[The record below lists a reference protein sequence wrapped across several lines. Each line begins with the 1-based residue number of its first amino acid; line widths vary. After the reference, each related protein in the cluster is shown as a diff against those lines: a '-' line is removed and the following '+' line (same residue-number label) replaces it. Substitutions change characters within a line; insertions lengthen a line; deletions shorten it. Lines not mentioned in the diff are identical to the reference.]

1 MGKSLKHLAF
11 VMLVVQNTALGIV
24 SKYSRLSTGP
34 KYKPGTAVFLV
45 EFMKFLICFL
55 VLCKLKNGDVQASV
69 RALRFEV
76 FADTQGLKKM
86 VVLAFLYAVQNM
98 MALFAYDYVDVAT
111 YQIVYQLKIIT
122 TAMFMI
128 VLLNRRFSVV
138 QWGAMIT
145 LMVGVAVCSYSRL
158 PAAQAP
164 AAHEPAEDDDR
175 DDAHGDA
182 HGGGLDSTRII
193 GISIVLGL
201 AVNSGLAAAYFE
213 RVMKSHK
220 TTTTMQTLDP
230 LWVRN
235 LQLSAVS
242 IAVCAVDL
250 ARNAQD
256 LWADG
261 FFHGFHATVWSV
273 ILLQAVGGLT
283 IAAVVRY
290 SDNVVK
296 NFGTS
301 FSLIFSCMISNYMFD
316 QRASLLFYVGVALV
330 VVSVFIY
337 GDSRFAVKDA
347 TNGKPLPVAPK
358 HVPNSHEIRIEPRV
372 QESSSGGNAAGRST
386 NLNLV
391 GMGGRTQVTTR
402 SSAAFSVLAV

>member
-1 MGKSLKHLAF
+1 MRVLTHVTL
-11 VMLVVQNTALGIV
+11 LYVVQ
-24 SKYSRLSTGP
+24 
-34 KYKPGTAVFLV
+34 
-45 EFMKFLICFL
+45 
-55 VLCKLKNGDVQASV
+55 LKKGDMQASV
-69 RALRFEV
+69 RSLRFEV

-86 VVLAFLYAVQNM
+86 IVLAFLYAMQNI

-128 VLLNRRFSVV
+128 VLLNRRFSFV
-138 QWGAMIT
+138 QWCAMVT
-145 LMVGVAVCSYSRL
+145 LMIGVAVCSYSRL
-158 PAAQAP
+158 PPTAVTK
-164 AAHEPAEDDDR
+164 ELVDDDAAAAPI
-175 DDAHGDA
+175 DADSH
-182 HGGGLDSTRII
+182 HSGLDSTRII
-193 GISIVLGL
+193 GVSIVLGL

-220 TTTTMQTLDP
+220 ANTTMQTVDP

-242 IAVCAVDL
+242 IVVCMVDL
-250 ARNAQD
+250 VRNMGD

-261 FFHGFHATVWSV
+261 FFHGFHSMVWAV
-273 ILLQAVGGLT
+273 IFLQAVGGLT

-301 FSLIFSCMISNYMFD
+301 FSLIFSCMISNYMFN
-316 QRASLLFYVGVALV
+316 QSATSSFYMGVFLV

-337 GDSRFAVKDA
+337 GDSRFAVKD
-347 TNGKPLPVAPK
+347 TGKSHAVAPSSK
-358 HVPNSHEIRIEPRV
+358 QQQHSHAIRIDTKAV
-372 QESSSGGNAAGRST
+372 ESSSGSHSHQLAGGRS
-386 NLNLV
+386 
-391 GMGGRTQVTTR
+391 QVTTR
-402 SSAAFSVLAV
+402 SIASFSVLSV

>member
-1 MGKSLKHLAF
+1 M
-11 VMLVVQNTALGIV
+11 
-24 SKYSRLSTGP
+24 
-34 KYKPGTAVFLV
+34 
-45 EFMKFLICFL
+45 
-55 VLCKLKNGDVQASV
+55 QASA
-69 RALRFEV
+69 RTLRFEV
-76 FADTQGLKKM
+76 FADVQGLKKM

-128 VLLNRRFSVV
+128 VLLNRRFSFV
-138 QWGAMIT
+138 QWCAMVA
-145 LMVGVAVCSYSRL
+145 LMLGVAICSYSRL
-158 PAAQAP
+158 PAAAKDAEESDEH
-164 AAHEPAEDDDR
+164 AAA
-175 DDAHGDA
+175 A
-182 HGGGLDSTRII
+182 GGLDSTRII
-193 GISIVLGL
+193 GVSIVLGL

-220 TTTTMQTLDP
+220 ANTTMQTLDP

-242 IAVCAVDL
+242 IAVCAFDL
-250 ARNAQD
+250 VRNASD

-261 FFHGFHATVWSV
+261 FFHGFHAMVWCV
-273 ILLQAVGGLT
+273 IFLQAVGGLT

-316 QRASLLFYVGVALV
+316 QSASLLFYVGVALV

-347 TNGKPLPVAPK
+347 TNGKPLPK
-358 HVPNSHEIRIEPRV
+358 HAPNSHEIRIDPRP
-372 QESSSGGNAAGRST
+372 QESSSSSAAGRYT
-386 NLNLV
+386 NLNLM
-391 GMGGRTQVTTR
+391 GIGGRSQVTTR
-402 SSAAFSVLAV
+402 PNAAFSVIAV

>member
-1 MGKSLKHLAF
+1 MHRYMQLK
-11 VMLVVQNTALGIV
+11 
-24 SKYSRLSTGP
+24 K
-34 KYKPGTAVFLV
+34 
-45 EFMKFLICFL
+45 
-55 VLCKLKNGDVQASV
+55 GDVQASV
-69 RALRFEV
+69 RSLRFEV
-76 FADTQGLKKM
+76 FADTQGIKKM

-98 MALFAYDYVDVAT
+98 MALVAYDYVDVAT

-128 VLLNRRFSVV
+128 VLLNRRFSLV
-138 QWGAMIT
+138 QWSAMIT
-145 LMVGVAVCSYSRL
+145 LMAGVAVCSYSRL
-158 PAAQAP
+158 PPPSATATTRT
-164 AAHEPAEDDDR
+164 EEEDDR
-175 DDAHGDA
+175 ETNH
-182 HGGGLDSTRII
+182 HTGGLDSTRII
-193 GISIVLGL
+193 GVSIVLGL

-213 RVMKSHK
+213 RVMKAHK
-220 TTTTMQTLDP
+220 TSSSSAMVPTLDP

-242 IAVCAVDL
+242 IAVCAFDL
-250 ARNAQD
+250 VRNARD
-256 LWADG
+256 LYADG
-261 FFHGFHATVWSV
+261 FFHGFHAMVWCV

-316 QRASLLFYVGVALV
+316 QRASVLFYVGVGLV

-358 HVPNSHEIRIEPRV
+358 SPHVPNSHEIRIE
-372 QESSSGGNAAGRST
+372 SSSTHSSVPLGRST

-391 GMGGRTQVTTR
+391 GISGRTQVTTR